1 MTSPLPEAGPRL
13 RPEPVEGL
21 AVVME
26 RPHPLTPL
34 VKGWIGLVGLVV
46 YFGRDAVEH
55 LNDPERPDA
64 RLLWALAG
72 VGGTILALT
81 IISGYF
87 NWRFTRFL
95 IDDQQVLIERNFLSH
110 NSDRVPFS
118 KIQSVD
124 VVQPFAARLLG
135 LARLHIDVGAG
146 QGKTIEYLTRDRA
159 YGLRN
164 HLISRAHGKSP
175 ALPPVVPQ
183 PVDATHP
190 AHGPR
195 LNVPHVDD
203 RFVDRHDDEVTLLR
217 VSPQRIVLAA
227 LISLEM
233 VGIVVGFAIPAAIS
247 VWLKAGAVSL
257 AIVIPLVTA
266 IWGLV
271 ARNLMGQWNYQLIR
285 TASGALKISR
295 GMTSLVSQTV
305 PVDRIQGVSVIQQLP
320 WRPFGLFRVRIDVL
334 GNTGGEDGKAGSD
347 VLLPAGTWDEVCFV
361 LDQIWP
367 GFRVDR
373 IERRYPPK
381 VARWFEPIGL
391 PYRWWGYDDE
401 VIVSVGGAIRR
412 VMTIVAH
419 ARAQSVHLTQGPLL
433 RRVHL
438 ADVSVDTTAGIL
450 GMTIPGLDE
459 QVARELVLSEMDR
472 CRDAR
477 ARGGR
482 PGTAADATPEASPP
496 APAGAVET

>member
-1 MTSPLPEAGPRL
+1 MTSPLPEAGPQSL
-13 RPEPVEGL
+13 PEAVAEP

-34 VKGWIGLVGLVV
+34 VKGWIGLVGLIV

-87 NWRFTRFL
+87 TWRFTRFL
-95 IDDQQVLIERNFLSH
+95 IDDEQVLIERNFLSR

-135 LARLHIDVGAG
+135 LARLHIDVGSG

-164 HLISRAHGKSP
+164 HLISRAHGRPLVEATGQQAASMPP
-175 ALPPVVPQ
+175 A
-183 PVDATHP
+183 
-190 AHGPR
+190 
-195 LNVPHVDD
+195 DD
-203 RFVDRHDDEVTLLR
+203 RFIDRHGDEVPLLR
-217 VSPQRIVLAA
+217 VTPQRIVLTSF
-227 LISLEM
+227 LSLELI
-233 VGIVVGFAIPAAIS
+233 GIIVAFALPAGIAFWS
-247 VWLKAGAVSL
+247 GARTGTFAL
-257 AIVIPLVTA
+257 LIPLATA

-482 PGTAADATPEASPP
+482 PGTDIEAQLTPENS
-496 APAGAVET
+496 APQELPL